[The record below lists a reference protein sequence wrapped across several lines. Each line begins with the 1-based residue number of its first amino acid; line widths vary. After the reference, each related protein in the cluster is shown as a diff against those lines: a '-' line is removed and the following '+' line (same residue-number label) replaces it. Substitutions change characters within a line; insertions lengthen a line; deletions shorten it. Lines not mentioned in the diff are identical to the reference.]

1 MTALIFSEWLQKQD
15 EEATTIT
22 ISRKDRR
29 RGSGNNLQPAETL
42 TARDLMANLLL
53 ASSNTAAQAIARVVG
68 DDIGAG
74 ETSFVKEMNR
84 RAQSFGM
91 LSTNFENAH
100 GLHHADMV
108 TTAADVALLASKAG
122 EDRLVSSLWG
132 KPRHWIKTIAVPAR
146 TFRIQTTV
154 KLARRPDLLGGKTGT
169 SRGAGFNLA
178 AQTSGKGNTNIAVV
192 LGAQSDRQ
200 RFKIAGYL
208 LDRAM

>member
-1 MTALIFSEWLQKQD
+1 MADVEPCRRRQHLISPDFSTACKAFFLGRSTPDGSIEELASVQKHMLHPPASLAKIMTALIFSEWLQKQD

-132 KPRHWIKTIAVPAR
+132 KPRHWIKLSR
-146 TFRIQTTV
+146 CLRGRFEY
-154 KLARRPDLLGGKTGT
+154 KLL
-169 SRGAGFNLA
+169 
-178 AQTSGKGNTNIAVV
+178 
-192 LGAQSDRQ
+192 
-200 RFKIAGYL
+200 
-208 LDRAM
+208 